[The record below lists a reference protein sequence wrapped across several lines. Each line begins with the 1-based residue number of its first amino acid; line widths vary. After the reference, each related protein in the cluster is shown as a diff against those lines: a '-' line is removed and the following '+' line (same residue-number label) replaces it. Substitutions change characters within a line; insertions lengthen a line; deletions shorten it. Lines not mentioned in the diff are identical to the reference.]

1 MLSPAS
7 EHVIQ
12 DLQAPGLSTEKSR
25 SEDRRSQGTGAG
37 APVVTIE
44 NVTHRYGNA
53 VALDGISL
61 EIPSGRMVGIIGPDG
76 VGKSTLMALIA
87 GSKKMQE
94 GTMMVLGGD
103 IADARHRHDVCPRIA
118 YMPQGLGKNLYLELS
133 VQENVD
139 FMARLFGLSAAER
152 PVRIKELLDATGLG
166 PFPGRPAGKLSGGMK
181 QKVGLCG
188 ALVHEPDLLILD
200 EPTTGVDPLSRR
212 QFWTLIDNIRA
223 GRPGMSVL
231 ISTAYMDEAQKWDW
245 IVAMDAG
252 KVLATGSPAELMQRT
267 GTRDLEQC
275 FIALLPEEK
284 RTGHKELTIPPRP
297 AAEAQIAIDA
307 KGLTKRFGSFTAVDH
322 VTLSVERG
330 EIFGFL
336 GSNGCGKSTTMK
348 MLTGLLPPSEGT
360 ATLFGQSVEAG
371 SMEVRENLGYM
382 TQAFSL
388 YGELTVRQNLVLD
401 ARLYHIAPEKAKARI
416 DELVEKFG
424 LGPYLDALAD
434 ALPLGMRQ
442 RLSLAVAVLHDPQML
457 ILDEPTSGVDP
468 VARDSFWELLID
480 LSRQQGV
487 TIFITTHF
495 MNEGMRCD
503 RISLMNAGKVLACDA
518 PQKLIEGRGAASLE
532 DAFIAYM
539 EDAIAVAADGGGKD
553 PAPAD
558 APGVKR
564 APTGE
569 TEPVG
574 KGPQSRDIA
583 TESPTRTQPAVPPSP
598 SPEQRSGWFSL
609 GRMLAYTMNETM
621 QIRRDPV
628 RLAFA
633 FVGSLLLMLVFG
645 FGITTD
651 VEHIRYATFDL
662 DRSPESRTY
671 LEQYASTGR
680 WFTHTPP
687 VYSAAEALERLQ
699 ANDIALV
706 LEIPPNFGRDFERDS
721 NPEVSADVD
730 GANPFR
736 GETVAQ
742 YAQGVQ
748 NTLLRDPATGLYPGP
763 PKNTADIQER
773 YMYNPTFESIYS
785 IVPSVPALLLILIPA
800 ILMAVS
806 VVREKE
812 LGSIINFYVTPT
824 GRLEYLMGKQLPYI
838 AIGMINFF
846 LLVAM
851 AILVFR
857 VPVKG
862 SFLML
867 TLVTLLYVVATTG
880 IGLVT
885 STFTSSQVA
894 AVFVTAILTII
905 PTVQFSGLLQPVSTL
920 QGQAQLIGL
929 IWPTAYYMHSSVGAY
944 TKGLAPSLMMQDI
957 IFLACCIPL
966 LLAIGVLGLRK
977 QEK

>member
-1 MLSPAS
+1 MTYVTQELESTVPA
-7 EHVIQ
+7 
-12 DLQAPGLSTEKSR
+12 APTS
-25 SEDRRSQGTGAG
+25 DRT
-37 APVVTIE
+37 PVVTIE
-44 NVTHRYGNA
+44 NVTHRYGSV
-53 VALDGISL
+53 VALNGISL
-61 EIPSGRMVGIIGPDG
+61 EIPSGLMVGIIGPDG

-87 GSKKMQE
+87 GSKEMQE
-94 GTMMVLGGD
+94 GQVYVLGGD
-103 IADARHRHDVCPRIA
+103 IGDPRHRHDACPRIA

-152 PVRIKELLDATGLG
+152 PLRIKELLDATGLG

-212 QFWTLIDNIRA
+212 QFWTLIDDIRA
-223 GRPGMSVL
+223 GRPSMSVM

-252 KVLATGSPAELMQRT
+252 QVLATGTPTELMQRT
-267 GTRDLEQC
+267 GTKDLEQC

-284 RTGHKELTIPPRP
+284 RTGHKELTIPARV
-297 AAEAQIAIDA
+297 ATTTTDIAIDA

-348 MLTGLLPPSEGT
+348 MLTGLLPPSEGS

-371 SMEVRENLGYM
+371 SLEVRENLGYM

-388 YGELTVRQNLVLD
+388 YGELTIRQNLVLD
-401 ARLYHIAPEKAKARI
+401 ARLYHIPPAKAKARI
-416 DELVEKFG
+416 EELVEKFG
-424 LGPYLDALAD
+424 LGAHFDALAED
-434 ALPLGMRQ
+434 LPLGMRQ
-442 RLSLAVAVLHDPQML
+442 RLSLAVAVLHNPQML

-518 PQKLIEGRGAASLE
+518 PEKLIAERGAASLE
-532 DAFIAYM
+532 DAFIGYM
-539 EDAIAVAADGGGKD
+539 EDAIAAAAPSGERKD
-553 PAPAD
+553 KAPAD
-558 APGVKR
+558 APVVK
-564 APTGE
+564 
-569 TEPVG
+569 
-574 KGPQSRDIA
+574 
-583 TESPTRTQPAVPPSP
+583 PAVLPSP
-598 SPEQRSGWFSL
+598 PPAQRSGWFSV
-609 GRMLAYTMNETM
+609 GRMLAYTANETM

-651 VEHIRYATFDL
+651 VEHIRYATLDL
-662 DRSPESRTY
+662 DQSPESRTY
-671 LEQYASTGR
+671 LEQYAGAPR
-680 WFTHTPP
+680 YFAHTPP
-687 VYSAAEALERLQ
+687 TYSADEALRRMQ
-699 ANDIALV
+699 SNDVALV
-706 LEIPPNFGRDFERDS
+706 LEFPPGFGRDFERGSQPDI
-721 NPEVSADVD
+721 SAQVD
-730 GANPFR
+730 GANPYR
-736 GETVAQ
+736 GETIAQ
-742 YAQGVQ
+742 YVQGVQ
-748 NTLLRDPATGLYPGP
+748 NTLMQSPTHQLDTRPDQYRA
-763 PKNTADIQER
+763 NIQDR
-773 YMYNPTFESIYS
+773 FMYNPTFESIYS
-785 IVPSVPALLLILIPA
+785 IVPSVPALLLVLIPA

-824 GRLEYLMGKQLPYI
+824 GRLEYLLGKQLPYI
-838 AIGMINFF
+838 VIGMINFF
-846 LLVAM
+846 ILVAM
-851 AILVFR
+851 ALIVFH
-857 VPVKG
+857 VPIKG
-862 SFLML
+862 NFGML
-867 TLVTLLYVVATTG
+867 TLVTLLYVAATTA

-894 AVFVTAILTII
+894 AVFVTAILTIL
-905 PTVQFSGLLQPVSTL
+905 PTTQFSGLLQPVSTL
-920 QGQAQLIGL
+920 QGQARFVGT
-929 IWPTAYYMHSSVGAY
+929 IWPTTYYIHSSVGAY
-944 TKGLAPSLMMQDI
+944 TKGLAAGLMWSDV
-957 IFLACCIPL
+957 IFLACCIPIL
-966 LLAIGVLGLRK
+966 LGIAVLGLRK
-977 QEK
+977 QER